1 MTEVINLVQNGY
13 AGGIKSDV
21 SDFQLQQCSENNIA
35 DFQLQIKSSL
45 NSDKS
50 TIDYQTRASLG
61 PGNYNV
67 DNMYGC
73 DCSLEKARE
82 VQLSQPSVNFTGGKG
97 WMGENGCLI
106 DNDSDLRFKES
117 TNKKYINQLE
127 TSLNMGFFGIGPY
140 DVDSESKIRDS
151 LIVSEDRP
159 CNVLSG
165 VSTYDLNVTPMIDKL
180 RNEVQNTQY
189 IIPEDSL
196 NTWIRGG
203 LPSRQIARNQE
214 YISRWESAKNEN

>member
-1 MTEVINLVQNGY
+1 MTEVNGY
-13 AGGIKSDV
+13 HGGYSTNINEL
-21 SDFQLQQCSENNIA
+21 QLQKCSENEIDDNFFLNKKASI
-35 DFQLQIKSSL
+35 
-45 NSDKS
+45 NSDKA
-50 TIDYQTRASLG
+50 TIDYQIQQSLG
-61 PGNYNV
+61 PGNYTI
-67 DNMYGC
+67 DNMAGC
-73 DCSLEKARE
+73 DCGLEKSRE

-127 TSLNMGFFGIGPY
+127 TSLNMGFFGKGPY

>member
-1 MTEVINLVQNGY
+1 MTEVNNLFQNGY
-13 AGGIKSDV
+13 AGGVKSEV
-21 SDFQLQQCSENNIA
+21 SNVQLQQCSENDIS
-35 DFQLQIKSSL
+35 DFKLQIKSSL
-45 NSDKS
+45 NSDAA

-61 PGNYNV
+61 PGNYNI

-82 VQLSQPSVNFTGGKG
+82 VQLSQPSVNFNGGKG

-106 DNDSDLRFKES
+106 DTDSDLRFEVS
-117 TNKKYINQLE
+117 TNKKYINQLDAGM
-127 TSLNMGFFGIGPY
+127 NVGFFGRGPH
-140 DVDSESKIRDS
+140 DVDTESKIRDS

-180 RNEVQNTQY
+180 RNEIQNTQN
-189 IIPEDSL
+189 IIPEDNL
-196 NTWIRGG
+196 DTWIRGG

-214 YISRWESAKNEN
+214 YISRWQSAKAEN